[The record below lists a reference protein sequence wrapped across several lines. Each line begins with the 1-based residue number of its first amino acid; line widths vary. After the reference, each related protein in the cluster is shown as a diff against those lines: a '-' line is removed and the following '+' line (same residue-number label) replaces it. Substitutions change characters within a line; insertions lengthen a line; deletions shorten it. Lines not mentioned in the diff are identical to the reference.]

1 MNKNKK
7 MEDDYI
13 MRKELKRMGILA
25 LTLSL
30 LLTGCSKGGSSK
42 SNDDSDGNSGQV
54 SGVEDEQGTASED
67 GGTPNG
73 IEVGEFS
80 GDWEAVEEYGY
91 PPFWLKYA
99 DFESMEEK
107 DVSDVMLCDTF
118 LIGAKLTDILAAYSS
133 FELLYY
139 DDEEITIDTNQLEDI
154 LDNSDIMI
162 REDDYFTI
170 TAYPDEERALE
181 REIRMEVYNLM
192 DSEVSIG
199 ECIQNNQFQIYFD
212 GDEVEFLD
220 GTFGVDLEP
229 EEFRTDIGKIMELI
243 GRPDRVYSIFYSH
256 QGTDREGTYDEFEEI
271 LDRNE
276 PDMST
281 ALHKEFMN
289 VLMMGGGRLVYSL
302 VYDKDDAVFL
312 INVDEYCFDVTKY
325 GYHAYS
331 HMEYWSTREL
341 YDEWHTENQLVYD
354 FD

>member
-1 MNKNKK
+1 MKK
-7 MEDDYI
+7 
-13 MRKELKRMGILA
+13 KFKQLGLLA
-25 LTLSL
+25 LTFSL
-30 LLTGCSKGGSSK
+30 FLTGCTKGGNQK
-42 SNDDSDGNSGQV
+42 GNDGTDGNSGPV
-54 SGVEDEQGTASED
+54 SGVDDEQGTASED
-67 GGTPNG
+67 GDTPNG

-133 FELLYY
+133 FEFLYY
-139 DDEEITIDTNQLEDI
+139 DDGGITIDTNQLEDI
-154 LDNSDIMI
+154 LDNSEIMI
-162 REDDYFTI
+162 REDDYFII

-212 GDEVEFLD
+212 GDEVEYIN
-220 GTFGVDLEP
+220 GIFGVDFES
-229 EEFRTDIGKIMELI
+229 EEFRTRIGEILERI
-243 GRPDRVYSIFYSH
+243 GRPDRIYSNYYSH
-256 QGTDREGTYDEFEEI
+256 QGTDREGTCDEIEDI

-276 PDMST
+276 PDKYT
-281 ALHKEFMN
+281 TVHEEFLN
-289 VLMMGGGRLVYSL
+289 VLMKGGGRLDYDL
-302 VYDKDDAVFL
+302 IYDKDNAVFL
-312 INVDEYCFDVTKY
+312 IDVNEYCYDVDEYNFIVYYAY
-325 GYHAYS
+325 GR
-331 HMEYWSTREL
+331 MEYWSTREL
-341 YDEWHTENQLVYD
+341 YEEIHTEFPEKLVYD